1 MEAAVVDAGS
11 TIGGASS
18 VRLMRDELEMLEG
31 KHGAAKR
38 KAMELLVRYADGLGA
53 ERFIDTNNVTLIAG
67 TLPDIKILKKA
78 VPSLD
83 MDAIASKFYLGSD
96 EVVVVDRVAAFTSS
110 NATHR
115 DQHYPDLQKGGAEAC
130 ALMREIEA
138 YLRRIGVVNLLTC
151 TPYQAGNIP
160 SRGEHCAWIESSA
173 QAYCNSVLGACTNI
187 EGMHSAFASAI
198 TGKTP
203 LWGMHLPENRYAN
216 VEVFVECQPITT
228 QDWYMMGYHFGA
240 LLGQDI
246 PIFTNIEKKPNRYRL
261 IAFSAAGMT
270 SGSVVMYHILGVTPE
285 APTMEIATGGRK
297 ITNKLHYGA
306 KDRASTYERLNRSDR
321 DQVDIIILGCP
332 HYGLDEMKKVAT
344 LLEGKRVNASTALY
358 ITTLRSVKAIMDREG
373 YSDVIT
379 NAGAIILEDS
389 CGLVLNVADPSMVM
403 ATDSAKMAQY
413 FPGVTGAQRVWFGTT
428 EECIS
433 AAVSGRWRGRLQ

>member
-1 MEAAVVDAGS
+1 
-11 TIGGASS
+11 
-18 VRLMRDELEMLEG
+18 MLEG
-31 KHGAAKR
+31 KHGAAQR

-53 ERFIDTNNVTLIAG
+53 ERFVDTNNVTLIAG
-67 TLPDIKILKKA
+67 TLPDIKLLRKA

-83 MDAIASKFYLGSD
+83 MDAVASKFYLGSD
-96 EVVVVDRVAAFTSS
+96 EVVVVDKVKAFTSS

-115 DQHYPDLQKGGAEAC
+115 DQRYPDLQKGGAEAC
-130 ALMREIEA
+130 ALMLDIEA
-138 YLRRIGVVNLLTC
+138 YLRKIGVVNLLTC

-173 QAYCNSVLGACTNI
+173 QAYCNSVLGGRTNI

-203 LWGMHLPENRYAN
+203 LWGMHLDENRYAD
-216 VEVFVECQPITT
+216 VEVVVECQPVTT
-228 QDWYMMGYHFGA
+228 QDWYMMGHHFGG

-246 PIFTNIEKKPNRYRL
+246 PIFTHVEKKPTRYGL
-261 IAFSAAGMT
+261 IAFSAAGMAT
-270 SGSVVMYHILGVTPE
+270 GSVVMYHILGATPE

-297 ITNKLHYGA
+297 ITRQLRYTA
-306 KDRASTYERLNRSDR
+306 EDRARTYEKLNRSDS
-321 DQVDIIILGCP
+321 DEVDTIILGCP
-332 HYGLDEMKKVAT
+332 HYGLNEVKKVAA
-344 LLEGKRVNASTALY
+344 LLEGKHVSANTALY

-373 YSDVIT
+373 YSDAIT

-428 EECIS
+428 EECVS